1 MLKKKEHPK
10 FVVPNYGAKN
20 RKRVKDRWRSQR
32 GVDNKKK
39 LKKSGYGKMPS
50 IGYKNPDEVRFR
62 EKNGLLKVV
71 VHNKNELETLI
82 GKKEEYEVVLAHD
95 LSKKKK
101 VEIQR
106 IAEMHGFKVANKVK
120 V

>member
-1 MLKKKEHPK
+1 MLKKREHPR

-32 GVDNKKK
+32 GEDNKKK

-50 IGYKNPDEVRFR
+50 IGYKNPDEVRFK
-62 EKNGLLKVV
+62 EKNGMLKIVI
-71 VHNKNELETLI
+71 HNENELNQII
-82 GKKEEYEVVLAHD
+82 GKKDYEVVLAHE
-95 LSKKKK
+95 LSKRKKM
-101 VEIQR
+101 ELQR
-106 IAEMHGFKVANKVK
+106 LAEMHGMKVSNKVK